1 MIMESEHQ
9 ENLCAGSQL
18 VKIQLTLRGHGSILH
33 FPAGESATQD
43 SQVPILPPAL
53 PYVTSHPAD
62 QLLTR
67 QKKCCDLNNNQY
79 LTTAFQTKGQRG

>member
-18 VKIQLTLRGHGSILH
+18 VKIQLTLRGHGSILR

-67 QKKCCDLNNNQY
+67 QKKVL
-79 LTTAFQTKGQRG
+79 